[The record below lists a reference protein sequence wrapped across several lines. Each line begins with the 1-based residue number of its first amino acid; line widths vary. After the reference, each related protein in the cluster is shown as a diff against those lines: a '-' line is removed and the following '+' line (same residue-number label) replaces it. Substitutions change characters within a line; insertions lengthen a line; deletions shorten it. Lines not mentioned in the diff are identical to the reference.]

1 MAVTFSNKFSTTL
14 SSGINNSVTSLS
26 IASATGFPSLSGG
39 KHTYVTL
46 DNGDG
51 TTVEVVKVTGISGTT
66 LTVTRG
72 QDSTSAAA
80 FSSGAKVELRV
91 TAAILQDVKDEGPDE
106 SVLKVD
112 QSNNRVGILNA
123 SPDVSLDAG
132 SATDA
137 LHVPSGTTGQRP
149 GSPAA
154 GYFRWNSTESQFEG
168 YDGSD
173 WGEIGGGGAT
183 LAVDN
188 FTGDG
193 SDTTFTMA
201 ADPLTENN
209 TDVFVDGVYQFKN
222 TYSVSGTTLTFSE
235 APANGALVEVMRISA
250 SAVTIGTPDDN
261 TVSTVKLV
269 NDAVTYAKIQ
279 NVSATDRLLGR
290 DSSGAGIIEE
300 ITPANVRTMLNVA
313 DGANAYVHPNHS
325 GDVTSSADGA
335 TTIAADAV
343 TYAKMQNV
351 SATDR
356 LLGRDSSGAGI
367 IEEIAPADVRTMI
380 NVADGA
386 NAYVHPNHSGDVTS
400 SADGATT
407 IANNAVT
414 TAKIADST
422 GASDGV
428 TTAKI
433 ATSAVTTAKIGD
445 DQVTGAKLNPALVQG
460 DIIYADGTDT
470 ITRLAKGSAAQV
482 LTMNGGAT
490 APSWADAAGGGLSL
504 QATPKTG
511 TFTAVAGEQYL
522 VDTSTSALTMTFPA
536 SPSVGDT
543 VGVIDYA
550 GTFHTNNL
558 TLGRNSVNVLRAAAD
573 GVINTQ
579 NWSTNW
585 MYVHATPG
593 WLPVGQE

>member
-14 SSGINNSVTSLS
+14 PSGINNSVTSLS

-193 SDTTFTMA
+193 TDTTFTMA

-414 TAKIADST
+414 TAKI
-422 GASDGV
+422 
-428 TTAKI
+428 
-433 ATSAVTTAKIGD
+433 GD

-504 QATPKTG
+504 QATPKTAN
-511 TFTAVAGEQYL
+511 FTAVAGEQYI
-522 VDTSTSALTMTFPA
+522 VDTSSSAFTMTFPA

-593 WLPVGQE
+593 WLPVG